1 MTFLTILEVI
11 EILCSFRLALEG
23 KMGKVIPAASRL
35 EFLEM
40 FLADNFDL
48 LDAEKATPP
57 NHQIEE
63 V

>member
-11 EILCSFRLALEG
+11 EILSSFRLTLEG
-23 KMGKVIPAASRL
+23 KMGKVIPASSRL

-48 LDAEKATPP
+48 LDAEKAKSP